1 MIRLHACRAALVFAV
16 QGLATARQRAVLALL
31 GILVGVAAVV
41 ALMTIGKGVEQ
52 QVLAEFKSMGTQVIQ
67 LTADSG
73 NEETSVKKMP
83 SKMPSKSLLTFAR
96 SQPEVS
102 LASSMQSLGCNKAL
116 LMSKHDDEPLSIV
129 AVSPS
134 IQEIL
139 GFQLSAG
146 RFLHSLD
153 GYAMWIVLGHRMHER
168 LRSAGLPVAI
178 GDALALC
185 GQTVYIAGVL
195 KSGGAANSTLYLDAS
210 ETIFVSEAAA
220 KRLGAD
226 FSSETVVL
234 RLKSNVSPVAYAAQ
248 LKSKIRNEL
257 GKVVDI
263 LTAQKIIELR
273 LRQTAIYTRFLTA
286 LSSISLLVGGLGIL
300 NVMLV
305 TVAERRKEI
314 GLRMAVGAEESDVV
328 LQFLFESVLLALA
341 GGVGG
346 VILGGLVAS
355 GILTITKLPLVFSLS
370 SVVLAML
377 LSLLVGTLAGA
388 YPAWLASRQ
397 DPVIALQSV

>member
-1 MIRLHACRAALVFAV
+1 MIRPHACRAALIFAL
-16 QGLATARQRAVLALL
+16 QGLATARQRALLALL

-52 QVLAEFKSMGTQVIQ
+52 QVLAEFQSMGTQVIQ
-67 LTADSG
+67 LTIDSG
-73 NEETSVKKMP
+73 SELPGQQMRPRQRPE
-83 SKMPSKSLLTFAR
+83 SLLTFAR

-116 LMSKHDDEPLSIV
+116 LLSKHDDAPLSIV

-139 GFQLSAG
+139 GLQLAAG
-146 RFLHSLD
+146 RFLHVLD
-153 GYAMWIVLGHRMHER
+153 GHAMWIVLGHRIHER
-168 LRSAGLPVAI
+168 LRTAGLPTAL

-185 GQTVYIAGVL
+185 GQTTYIAGVL
-195 KSGGAANSTLYLDAS
+195 APGSVSNSTIYLDAS
-210 ETIFVSEAAA
+210 ETIFMSEPAAA
-220 KRLGAD
+220 RLGAG
-226 FSSETVVL
+226 FSGQSVVL
-234 RLKSNVSPVAYAAQ
+234 RVRPDVSPVNYAAQ
-248 LKSKIRNEL
+248 LKRKVRDEL
-257 GKVVDI
+257 GATVEI

-273 LRQTAIYTRFLTA
+273 LRQAAIYTRFLTA

-305 TVAERRKEI
+305 TVAERRREI
-314 GLRMAVGAEESDVV
+314 GLRMAVGADESDVV
-328 LQFLFESVLLALA
+328 FQFLFESVLLALA
-341 GGVGG
+341 GGVSG
-346 VILGGLVAS
+346 VVLGVLVAS
-355 GILTITKLPLVFSLS
+355 GILALTNLPLVVSITS
-370 SVVLAML
+370 IVLAML